1 MLCSG
6 LKIEGYQGPHCCQ
19 PHHLGGEAGGGGL
32 SVRVG
37 LRQREEQPY
46 ALTLRNL

>member
-1 MLCSG
+1 MQWTKDRRIPGASLLSASPPRRG
-6 LKIEGYQGPHCCQ
+6 SR
-19 PHHLGGEAGGGGL
+19 GGGL